1 MRATGGV
8 QQIGLKGHSYVL
20 PIDTVESAATLVS
33 SLPREDLTKHIMV
46 GFMGTRSVYNV
57 VKEMAKRLR
66 PLSINPKHVFMWLHF
81 LKEVENPYYVN
92 IDVPDT
98 EEKQGLATRKLL
110 GNVAEV
116 YDAGNVCGSATV
128 FHLAK

>member
-1 MRATGGV
+1 MRAIGGV

-20 PIDTVESAATLVS
+20 PIDTVESAASLVS

-46 GFMGTRSVYNV
+46 GFMGTRSFYKV

-66 PLSINPKHVFMWLHF
+66 PLSINPKHVFMQLHF

-92 IDVPDT
+92 IDIPDT
-98 EEKQGLATRKLL
+98 EEKKGIAARKLL
-110 GNVAEV
+110 GDVAEV
-116 YDAGNVCGSATV
+116 YDAGDI
-128 FHLAK
+128 